1 MYRFR
6 PRAGP
11 TIGAALGV
19 LILGS
24 LGVWQLR
31 RLSEAGA
38 VRLLFEQRIA
48 QEPFDGTAPPAD
60 PDLRRVRVSGV
71 PDWDHYLLLAGKYMW
86 GEVGYQLLVPVR
98 GAGGAVLVNAGWVP
112 ADEVEPTLARERA
125 VVGERSYEG
134 LARVF
139 SEDAS
144 AAGTFPLEDGYQRR
158 WRGISPKAMAG
169 GVEVPAFVV
178 YEGEGI
184 AADAEIPDREPP
196 IGGWRTEA
204 PERPH
209 GQYAFTWIS
218 LMFTLVLV
226 WASASTQRIEP
237 AAKPP
242 R

>member
-11 TIGAALGV
+11 SIGVAVGV
-19 LILGS
+19 LLLGS

-38 VRLLFEQRIA
+38 ERVRFEQRLA
-48 QEPFDGTAPPAD
+48 EPPFDGAAPPAD
-60 PDLRRVRVSGV
+60 PDLRRVRVTGV
-71 PDWDHYLLLAGKYMW
+71 PDWDHYVLLAGKYMW

-98 GAGGAVLVNAGWVP
+98 AAGGAVLVNTGWVP
-112 ADEVEPTLARERA
+112 ADEVAPILARERA
-125 VVGERSYEG
+125 LTGERTYEG

-139 SEDAS
+139 EEDPAAS
-144 AAGTFPLEDGYQRR
+144 GTFPLEDGYQRH
-158 WRGISPKAMAG
+158 WRSISPKAMAPG
-169 GVEVPAFVV
+169 AEVPGFVL
-178 YEGEGI
+178 YDGEGI
-184 AADAEIPDREPP
+184 AADAPIPDREPP

-218 LMFTLVLV
+218 LMFTLIMV
-226 WASASTQRIEP
+226 WASASTQRIDPP
-237 AAKPP
+237 ASPSA
-242 R
+242 